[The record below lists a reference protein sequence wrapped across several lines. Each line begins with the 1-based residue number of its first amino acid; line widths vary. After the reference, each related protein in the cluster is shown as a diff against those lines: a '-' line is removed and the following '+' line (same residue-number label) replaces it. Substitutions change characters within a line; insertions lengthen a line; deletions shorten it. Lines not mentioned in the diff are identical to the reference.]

1 MGGRGRGRFAASYTS
16 REKRF
21 RGGLKAS
28 GNQKAWRY
36 GYKLK
41 DKMGKDEKEEK
52 KIDTR
57 F

>member
-1 MGGRGRGRFAASYTS
+1 MGGRGRWRFAASYAS

-52 KIDTR
+52 E
-57 F
+57 